1 MERGDDMKKVILK
14 FLSVV
19 LAVSLCITFSSCAV
33 VDEMIDE
40 ISSRFIPKG
49 IIEDTSLGYTF
60 IENTAFTFSEHY
72 KPHLNRDSV
81 EYLEN
86 DKMVELYYKL
96 LENAYYVYPESNS
109 DGEFKTKQVLVE
121 EAQLSEAQIRVT
133 IKALYDDNPQ
143 IFWLSTTF
151 GYLVSDEYDYT
162 AVQLYSRMAP
172 ALVQKSATELKTKVD
187 EFYSGLENSLTP
199 YQLELLV
206 HDYIVDNCEYDD
218 SISLDEKIS
227 VEKAKSFDA
236 YGAIVNGVAVCE
248 GYAKAF
254 QLLCNGV
261 GLKCMNIIGESENE
275 LHMWNCVI
283 LDGDWYYVDTTWDDN
298 ENTAFRYDYFNIN
311 EKQLKADHEFSKL
324 CSEMTDEEICGDS
337 DENALTSNFFIPESK
352 NTAYNYYVRQSA
364 HLTNFDG
371 DDVIKSLSKSAINK
385 EEYFHFYIDPK
396 EFTYEYAVEDLFYSY
411 PQYFFS
417 YIDTVN
423 NSLTDYS
430 IDKNNLS
437 FYEKDKLSVV
447 TVKLKYV

>member
-1 MERGDDMKKVILK
+1 MKKVMLRIT
-14 FLSVV
+14 SIV
-19 LAVSLCITFSSCAV
+19 LALCMCVTFTSCNI
-33 VDEMIDE
+33 VDTMIDE
-40 ISSRFIPKG
+40 ISSRLIPKG

-60 IENTAFTFSEHY
+60 IENTAFTFSEYY

-81 EYLEN
+81 EFLEN
-86 DKMVELYYKL
+86 EKMVELYYKL
-96 LENAYYVYPESNS
+96 LENAYYVYPESNA
-109 DGEFKTKQVLVE
+109 DGEFKTKQVLIE
-121 EAQLSEAQIRVT
+121 DAQLSEAQIRVT
-133 IKALYDDNPQ
+133 IKALFDDNPQ

-151 GYLVSDEYDYT
+151 GYLVSEEYNYT
-162 AVQLYSRMAP
+162 AVQLYSRVAP
-172 ALVQKSATELKTKVD
+172 ALVQKGANELKAKVD
-187 EFYSGLENSLTP
+187 EFYKTLEKSLTP
-199 YQLELLV
+199 YQLELFI

-218 SISLDEKIS
+218 SISVDDKIS
-227 VEKAKSFDA
+227 VEKAVSFDA
-236 YGAIVNGVAVCE
+236 YGALVNGLAVCE

-254 QLLCNGV
+254 QLLLNGV

-275 LHMWNCVI
+275 LHMWNCVM

-298 ENTAFRYDYFNIN
+298 ENVAFKYDYFNIN
-311 EKQLKADHEFSKL
+311 EKQLKADHDFSKL

-352 NTAYNYYVRQSA
+352 NRAYNYYVRQSA
-364 HLTNFDG
+364 HLRDYDG
-371 DDVIKSLSKSAINK
+371 EDVIKSLTKSALKK

-396 EFTYEYAVEDLFYSY
+396 EFTYDYAVEDLFYSY

-423 NSLTDYS
+423 YSLSDYS

-447 TVKLKYV
+447 TVKLRYV